1 MSNLT
6 AGEMDRIMDEHLAL
20 EAAGELEAVLAAF
33 DDDAEHEVIG
43 VSAGP
48 SRGKREIRA
57 FYERLFTSLKQDE
70 VVPVRRQYG
79 PDFIVDEA
87 IWTGEAHG
95 SLFGAEGLRGRVSYR
110 LLHILEFRDGRI
122 VRERVWKDTEAIRRQ
137 LTPNADHLA

>member
-1 MSNLT
+1 MSSLT
-6 AGEMDRIMDEHLAL
+6 TAEMDRIMDEHLAF
-20 EAAGELEAVLAAF
+20 EAVGDTDAVLAAF

-43 VSAGP
+43 VSPRP

-57 FYERLFTSLKQDE
+57 FYDTLFTSLKQDE

-79 PDFIVDEA
+79 PDFLVDEA
-87 IWTGEAHG
+87 IWTGKAHG
-95 SLFGAEGLRGRVSYR
+95 ALFGAEDRQGRVSYR

-137 LTPNADHLA
+137 LAACAATH